1 MGSSW
6 YQNLRAKHIVL
17 ILKYEQQLVLQQ
29 GVVLDQGHQAFGYP
43 PNIKI
48 KIMKQASRKRAEN
61 IKFH

>member
-17 ILKYEQQLVLQQ
+17 ILKYEQQLALQQ

-48 KIMKQASRKRAEN
+48 KIMK
-61 IKFH
+61 